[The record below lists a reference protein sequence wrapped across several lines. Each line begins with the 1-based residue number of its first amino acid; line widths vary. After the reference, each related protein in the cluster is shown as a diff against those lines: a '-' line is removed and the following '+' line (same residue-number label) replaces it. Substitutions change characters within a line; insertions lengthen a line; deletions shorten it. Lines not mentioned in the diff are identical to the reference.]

1 MNEHYEL
8 LKEIERKKIIVYD
21 CETTGL
27 NSDTDEIVQLSIVDG
42 NGKILFNELIKPSY
56 KKKWDSAERVH
67 HISPDMVKEKKTF
80 RHYKDQIKEI
90 FDNAELIVAYNNSFD
105 NGFIYECS
113 KHDID
118 PYDKQNFD
126 VMIEFAE
133 IFGDWNE
140 YHQSYKWQKLIT
152 CARYYDYE
160 IENAH
165 DSLYDVKATLHCFYK
180 VLDDILAGKQH
191 QHPCECF

>member
-1 MNEHYEL
+1 MKYYKS
-8 LKEIERKKIIVYD
+8 LKEIPREKIIVYD

-27 NSDTDEIVQLSIVDG
+27 DSDTDEIVQLSIADG
-42 NGKILFNELIKPSY
+42 NGKILFNELIKPSR
-56 KKKWDSAERVH
+56 KKKWDNAERIH
-67 HISPDMVKEKKTF
+67 HISPEMVKDKKTF
-80 RHYKDQIKEI
+80 RHYIAQVKKI

-113 KHDID
+113 QGEID
-118 PYDKQNFD
+118 PCDKQNFD
-126 VMIEFAE
+126 VMLEFAE
-133 IFGDWNE
+133 IFGEWND
-140 YHQSYKWQKLIT
+140 YFQSYKWQKLIT

-180 VLDDILAGKQH
+180 VLDDILDGKQH
-191 QHPCECF
+191 KYPCEYF